1 VESFA
6 SEFLP
11 SGDELIIAMDHSLA
25 VWNRRTNEVRPFGER
40 FQEEANSLAVSP
52 DGQII
57 ATGHVDGRVR
67 LWNRQNEQIVH
78 VLREHQGGVDQ
89 IAFSPTGA
97 LMVTASSDGTARLW
111 DVETEKQRHVFGV
124 RSL

>member
-1 VESFA
+1 M
-6 SEFLP
+6 
-11 SGDELIIAMDHSLA
+11 GH
-25 VWNRRTNEVRPFGER
+25 ER
-40 FQEEANSLAVSP
+40 
-52 DGQII
+52 D
-57 ATGHVDGRVR
+57 TVDGRVR